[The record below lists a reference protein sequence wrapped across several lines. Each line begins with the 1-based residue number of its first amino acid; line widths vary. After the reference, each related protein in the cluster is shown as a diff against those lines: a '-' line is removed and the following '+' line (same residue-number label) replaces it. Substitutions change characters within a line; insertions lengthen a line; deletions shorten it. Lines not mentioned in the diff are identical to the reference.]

1 MKDSVELVRNRAQ
14 HIATVCAEL
23 LDEVQS
29 VNGWWEE
36 AVSKLESD
44 PQNALRAM
52 ADMEVRL
59 ETIIPIQLK
68 ELLNNLDDVTNA
80 MNLEIPGD
88 PDV

>member
-1 MKDSVELVRNRAQ
+1 MKDSVKLVRNRAQ

-23 LDEVQS
+23 LEEVQS
-29 VNGWWEE
+29 VNAWWEE
-36 AVSKLESD
+36 AVSKIESD
-44 PQNALRAM
+44 PQDANRAL

-80 MNLEIPGD
+80 LNVETPGY